1 MFLLHSKE
9 YLPQE
14 SMNICTPALDATDL
28 MSASGEIDYYR
39 TYIDGIPVHQ
49 ITYLYLRNY
58 LQNYITTT
66 GRAPPVCQS
75 PQVAYGWF
83 PSYLAASIS
92 ATSTTGGS
100 TYSTTTLSEIS
111 NFNFAQVR
119 ELDLPEYEEDE
130 IYSSEAESDRPG
142 SPAYVP
148 WEDRYAL
155 GRDESEH

>member
-1 MFLLHSKE
+1 MFLLDPEE
-9 YLPQE
+9 YLPPE
-14 SMNICTPALDATDL
+14 SMNICTAALNATDL

-49 ITYLYLRNY
+49 ITYLYLRKY

-66 GRAPPVCQS
+66 GRVPPVCQS
-75 PQVAYGWF
+75 PQGAYAWS
-83 PSYLAASIS
+83 PSSPAASIS
-92 ATSTTGGS
+92 ATSTT
-100 TYSTTTLSEIS
+100 TLSEIS
-111 NFNFAQVR
+111 NLNFAQVR

-142 SPAYVP
+142 SPAYVS

-155 GRDESEH
+155 GRDEFEH